1 MTHPQLTRAH
11 LEATVVAIAAVR
23 PDLRADLCERVDPLR
38 ISRAALAL
46 LEQLATTQT
55 ERIEREELLADRHQ
69 DGWVW
74 AETKAQQEL
83 MTRVDAITVDDLF
96 FWPLDVLLS
105 LVNQLPE
112 RTERPAAWERDLE
125 RGTCAA

>member
-1 MTHPQLTRAH
+1 
-11 LEATVVAIAAVR
+11 
-23 PDLRADLCERVDPLR
+23 
-38 ISRAALAL
+38 
-46 LEQLATTQT
+46 
-55 ERIEREELLADRHQ
+55 
-69 DGWVW
+69 
-74 AETKAQQEL
+74 
-83 MTRVDAITVDDLF
+83 MTRVDAITVADLF